1 MGSTV
6 SWRRAKQEVMKPFW
20 SVLLGLHLPSGK
32 LSDFISHTW
41 PAPGASW
48 VCMRPSAK
56 MDLEVKVFGRNKILY
71 DLALSLDFW
80 PTRSLSARVVP
91 PSSRKWG
98 EERSLNLFVKQDFT
112 PLCPWHDYYLDYLCD
127 YYLKEFTS
135 DKHLLCT
142 LFLHPFWRAD
152 RRLIVNVLT
161 RAHLSL
167 VLENANRCKY
177 PAWNPLLH
185 APRNIN

>member
-1 MGSTV
+1 MEKSKTRGNETILVSSFGSSSSFRQIIWFHFPHLACTGSLLSV
-6 SWRRAKQEVMKPFW
+6 HAPLSQDGSRSEGFWEEQDSLWSGIVPWLLTHKEPFC
-20 SVLLGLHLPSGK
+20 
-32 LSDFISHTW
+32 T
-41 PAPGASW
+41 
-48 VCMRPSAK
+48 C
-56 MDLEVKVFGRNKILY
+56 
-71 DLALSLDFW
+71 
-80 PTRSLSARVVP
+80 VVP